1 MVAQPSGPKGRPTPT
16 INITPLVDVALVVLI
31 IFMVVAPMLEKTL
44 SLSLPPPPDDKS
56 PPAETKDEPLVMTLD
71 ASGTMRINREVVAR
85 DELPRVLPRMLAAT
99 KHKTLHVDAADDLP
113 YGEVVDAVD
122 ASRAAGA
129 RSIAMV
135 TKKLPDGRSGAPETR

>member
-1 MVAQPSGPKGRPTPT
+1 MTAAPSGKKGRPFPT

-44 SLSLPPPPDDKS
+44 SLALPPPPTDDA
-56 PPAETKDEPLVMTLD
+56 PAADTKDEPLVMTLD
-71 ASGTMRINREVVAR
+71 ETGVIRINREVVAKE
-85 DELPRVLPRMLAAT
+85 DLGRVLPRMLAAT

-113 YGEVVDAVD
+113 YGQVVDAVD
-122 ASRAAGA
+122 ASRSAGA

-135 TKKLPDGRSGAPETR
+135 TKKLDTH